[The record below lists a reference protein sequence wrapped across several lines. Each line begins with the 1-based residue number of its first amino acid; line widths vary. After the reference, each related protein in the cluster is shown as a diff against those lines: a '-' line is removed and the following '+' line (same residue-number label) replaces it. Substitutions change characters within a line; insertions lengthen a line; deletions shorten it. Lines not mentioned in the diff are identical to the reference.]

1 VGVAGRVGGQVIV
14 SAGPATVGGR
24 ATGRTTG
31 SWPLSVR
38 VGRRVLEIVR
48 TCWVRVTRGVAGRGV
63 DVLGRDL

>member
-24 ATGRTTG
+24 ATGRSTG

-38 VGRRVLEIVR
+38 VGRTGLGDRANLLGSGKP
-48 TCWVRVTRGVAGRGV
+48 WGGRPRRWRSGP
-63 DVLGRDL
+63 RP